1 MNQSLTSKTYK
12 GPLEKMS
19 KRPPDSGP
27 KVCQYTG
34 LNFDKKNSPFFIK
47 NIKMENLLHLN
58 RA

>member
-1 MNQSLTSKTYK
+1 
-12 GPLEKMS
+12 MS

-34 LNFDKKNSPFFIK
+34 LKFDKNSPFFIQ